1 MDALIA
7 AFNAIAYAVLALA
20 TAWAVLN
27 PRINDGVVIKA
38 GLIFMALGF
47 SATAVALADGQT
59 CSDLHV
65 LGRAELLIHSGLLV
79 VGLGFAWRIRDGRRR
94 RRRVTDWGLFD
105 DGSARGG
112 GT

>member
-7 AFNAIAYAVLALA
+7 AFNALVCAVLALL
-20 TAWAVLN
+20 TAWAVLS
-27 PRINDGVVIKA
+27 PRINDGVMIKA

-65 LGRAELLIHSGLLV
+65 LGRAELLTHTGLLV

-94 RRRVTDWGLFD
+94 CRRVTDWGLFD
-105 DGSARGG
+105 DSTHSQRR
-112 GT
+112 T